1 MNEKVSNDDMVFDRL
16 VDGELS
22 AADRRS
28 LLESLDSR
36 PNGWR
41 QCALAFL
48 EAQSW
53 QSELRDFTATK
64 TATSSMSPEVHRNL
78 VAPIATPKRR
88 TVWAAAEIFTV
99 AAALLLA
106 FKLGGSH
113 RSSGVPFAANQTAAP
128 NNQMA
133 SAPTAGSA
141 ANPVKPGDAINLWVR
156 DDGGQMKKV
165 RVPLVDANTLDHEY
179 GTIFQT
185 GVPDDVRNELKN
197 EGYTVQSKRQY
208 APMWLDNGRPMV
220 VPVEDTKIVPV
231 SNKVY

>member
-1 MNEKVSNDDMVFDRL
+1 MSNELHNDDIRFDRL

-22 AADRRS
+22 ADERRS

-36 PNGWR
+36 PDGWR
-41 QCALAFL
+41 HCALAFL

-53 QSELRDFTATK
+53 QSELRNLAATK
-64 TATSSMSPEVHRNL
+64 SAAPQVLSNA
-78 VAPIATPKRR
+78 VAPTGAAKRR
-88 TVWAAAEIFTV
+88 TVWAAAQMFAV

-106 FKLGGSH
+106 FRLGGWQ
-113 RSSGVPFAANQTAAP
+113 RSSGVPFAANSSVP
-128 NNQMA
+128 NNQVA
-133 SAPTAGSA
+133 TVPPTVGTPTPNA
-141 ANPVKPGDAINLWVR
+141 AKPNDAINLWVR

-185 GVPDDVRNELKN
+185 GVPDEVRNRLKD
-197 EGYTVQSKRQY
+197 EGYAVQSKRQY